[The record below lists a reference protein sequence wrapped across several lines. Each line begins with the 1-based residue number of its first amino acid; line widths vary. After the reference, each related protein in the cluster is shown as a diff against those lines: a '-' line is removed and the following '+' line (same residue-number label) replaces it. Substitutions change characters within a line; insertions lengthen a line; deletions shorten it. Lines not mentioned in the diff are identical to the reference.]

1 MTKQYL
7 TQAEA
12 VSADNGMEIYYD
24 KKYDT
29 TDYGL
34 LIQEKRASRQHEV
47 EKFSAEHTRMTP
59 DDFFDL
65 IREKVVAAVPNG
77 TPDIDYLTETLIRGK
92 RRVRDGDYAMLFDTT
107 TDEQFFYI
115 RKNNVWKKDDNI
127 NNTTQFVTTSTDC
140 NLQKECIS
148 LVQAGLDAQCSTRDT
163 SRKDIRNNTLKTL
176 VGLLDAQ
183 YFATKD
189 ELIRYI
195 DNKYNRDYV
204 NIDVIK
210 SKRINDLCKYDEY
223 QYKEGLKVMNTVNEM
238 VKSPHIPL
246 LDSILKQIDNG
257 KKYADLVYFINNY
270 TEEHTNQELE
280 HGDPKEMLYCKNTKI
295 PLLPLYYRTLA
306 SAWLMDDGD
315 FAKPTFMNALDTI
328 VRKYGKESNDGEA
341 WVDINSGREII
352 KKAFDTDE
360 GYNNDGRKNV
370 SREVV
375 NEDFESKYSSHI
387 EKVTQLKKL
396 YNSPE
401 TRIMFN
407 VVVTL
412 SNVMSIQTAN
422 LVEFIV
428 SLASSILQK
437 PDVLPSESEYRE
449 QVKQNAK
456 DGEKSIP
463 YKYLYDHT
471 ILYLTICAFLIG
483 IQTSIPG
490 IVTKKT
496 YPGCIRSFS
505 GYPFDNSGDHSS
517 VEYLACVVKGTA
529 SSSGVWKVIQR
540 KDVKSITKTIVKTI
554 EQYYKDDIRVKQKI
568 HDKVAYLLD
577 HPDEHVPETLSIS
590 RWTTFLPPVTRN

>member
-1 MTKQYL
+1 M
-7 TQAEA
+7 
-12 VSADNGMEIYYD
+12 
-24 KKYDT
+24 
-29 TDYGL
+29 
-34 LIQEKRASRQHEV
+34 
-47 EKFSAEHTRMTP
+47 
-59 DDFFDL
+59 
-65 IREKVVAAVPNG
+65 VAAVPNG

-341 WVDINSGREII
+341 WVDINSGRR
-352 KKAFDTDE
+352 
-360 GYNNDGRKNV
+360 G
-370 SREVV
+370 
-375 NEDFESKYSSHI
+375 
-387 EKVTQLKKL
+387 
-396 YNSPE
+396 
-401 TRIMFN
+401 
-407 VVVTL
+407 
-412 SNVMSIQTAN
+412 
-422 LVEFIV
+422 
-428 SLASSILQK
+428 
-437 PDVLPSESEYRE
+437 
-449 QVKQNAK
+449 
-456 DGEKSIP
+456 
-463 YKYLYDHT
+463 
-471 ILYLTICAFLIG
+471 
-483 IQTSIPG
+483 
-490 IVTKKT
+490 
-496 YPGCIRSFS
+496 
-505 GYPFDNSGDHSS
+505 
-517 VEYLACVVKGTA
+517 
-529 SSSGVWKVIQR
+529 
-540 KDVKSITKTIVKTI
+540 
-554 EQYYKDDIRVKQKI
+554 
-568 HDKVAYLLD
+568 
-577 HPDEHVPETLSIS
+577 
-590 RWTTFLPPVTRN
+590 